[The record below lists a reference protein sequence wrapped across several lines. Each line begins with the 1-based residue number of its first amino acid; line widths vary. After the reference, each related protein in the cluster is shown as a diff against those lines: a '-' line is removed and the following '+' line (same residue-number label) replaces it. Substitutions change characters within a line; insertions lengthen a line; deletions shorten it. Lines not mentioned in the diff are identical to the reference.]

1 MYAKENAIVMPIGN
15 ECDLTNQRA
24 IHENDVKNLAEEKG
38 FLFFETSAK
47 EATNIKEAFMLL
59 VKKMAEQVSNK
70 RGVRRNQDIPLN
82 EGIKISDEPIRKI
95 R

>member
-47 EATNIKEAFMLL
+47 EAFMLL
-59 VKKMAEQVSNK
+59 VKKMAEQVSDK
-70 RGVRRNQDIPLN
+70 RGVQRNQDITLN

-95 R
+95 RCCKK